1 MGMDKSKELL
11 GKGLGCL
18 FVCLFVFWRF
28 FYSVRILLLEL
39 H

>member
-18 FVCLFVFWRF
+18 FVCLFFGGF
-28 FYSVRILLLEL
+28 FTV
-39 H
+39 